1 MFVVEQDLLRRDKR
15 TSCVEPVERSK
26 KTDIMQISLL
36 LNAN

>member
-15 TSCVEPVERSK
+15 TSGVEPVERSK
-26 KTDIMQISLL
+26 NTDIMQISFL